1 MTPEQIE
8 DRLAR
13 IVELE
18 RRAQSEELLIQL
30 SVERVALIKHLDSVR
45 QGTFTTKMN
54 LLLSTRNFH

>member
-18 RRAQSEELLIQL
+18 RRPQTSEEFLIQL
-30 SVERVALIKHLDSVR
+30 SLERVALIKHLDSVR
-45 QGTFTTKMN
+45 QGTFTR
-54 LLLSTRNFH
+54 LPSLSTRI